1 MAVVLDTTNSAVVE
15 VMLLLFIWK
24 SNKWLGIT
32 CMFQSSISS
41 PPPPPLPTPPPS
53 SWWHLYQ
60 GPPGVSLIFQLLPTN
75 LNPARAWRIS
85 NSIPLLISNFS
96 KYLFFSSK
104 TCSKHPP
111 LHYNQH
117 LPQSHHSCISKWSSE
132 WPPPQHCSN
141 RFNSS
146 VVFILHLQYYNHVS
160 SLK

>member
-60 GPPGVSLIFQLLPTN
+60 GPPGVSLIIHLLPTS
-75 LNPARAWRIS
+75 LHPSRAWRIN
-85 NSIPLLISNFS
+85 NSTLYFRISQNINSFHLKRVQNILL
-96 KYLFFSSK
+96 Y
-104 TCSKHPP
+104 
-111 LHYNQH
+111 
-117 LPQSHHSCISKWSSE
+117 KWSSE
-132 WPPPQHCSN
+132 WPPTQHCSN
-141 RFNSS
+141 TFNAS
-146 VVFILHLQYYNHVS
+146 VVFVFILHLQYYNHVS